1 MCMSF
6 WAVTTLKVPVN
17 ILWLA
22 ALLLR
27 ILILAM
33 KELYIWYMDCG
44 LSMLCYSLDYLMSF
58 VQLFLFENQP

>member
-1 MCMSF
+1 MSF

-27 ILILAM
+27 ILSLAM

-44 LSMLCYSLDYLMSF
+44 LSMLCYSLDYPMSF